1 MHCADSIHS
10 KQLCFV
16 LFIRFYVGQLYKF
29 TILIALKYIC
39 FIELCKCP
47 VLRIKT
53 KTKLQNFVRFISIFF
68 LQIIT
73 KISTREIRFPNI
85 CEIKYAQKLVRSR
98 IRYLFPTCMPRRT
111 FIKTDKNN
119 IIGRASEELPTAW
132 QPPTSFVIVTENWK
146 FQQSC
151 RCCDWILSPCLIQGT
166 AILNSRWFSLCIQ
179 TLKWERIP
187 ADNQPGSHPHS
198 FLFSLILFFLL

>member
-1 MHCADSIHS
+1 MICIAQTAYTASS
-10 KQLCFV
+10 KQYV
-16 LFIRFYVGQLYKF
+16 LSCSLGSMKGSYKF
-29 TILIALKYIC
+29 TILLWNIYVLLSC
-39 FIELCKCP
+39 DKCP

-85 CEIKYAQKLVRSR
+85 CEIKYGQKLVRSR
-98 IRYLFPTCMPRRT
+98 IRYLFPTCMPSRT
-111 FIKTDKNN
+111 FITIDKNN

-132 QPPTSFVIVTENWK
+132 QPPTSFVMVTENWK

-166 AILNSRWFSLCIQ
+166 AILNNSRWFSLCI
-179 TLKWERIP
+179 LKLI
-187 ADNQPGSHPHS
+187 NN
-198 FLFSLILFFLL
+198 SLRKYKGN

>member
-1 MHCADSIHS
+1 MPCAQDKNKDKIA
-10 KQLCFV
+10 KFCTLY
-16 LFIRFYVGQLYKF
+16 FY
-29 TILIALKYIC
+29 
-39 FIELCKCP
+39 
-47 VLRIKT
+47 
-53 KTKLQNFVRFISIFF
+53 FF

-98 IRYLFPTCMPRRT
+98 IRYLFPTCMPSRT
-111 FIKTDKNN
+111 FIKIDKNS

-132 QPPTSFVIVTENWK
+132 QPPTSFVMVTANWK

-151 RCCDWILSPCLIQGT
+151 RCCDWILSPHLIQGT
-166 AILNSRWFSLCIQ
+166 AMLKSRWFSLCIQ
-179 TLKWERIP
+179 TLKWERTP